1 MTFFKSYNRYMV
13 KSLLGP
19 FFFVILCLTGVLW
32 LAQSLRFIDLIVNRG
47 LPISTFLY
55 LTLLITP
62 SLLAVILPVALFVG
76 VLFTYNRMIME
87 SELVVL
93 ESAGLSKFKLATPA
107 LAVGVGAVIFGY
119 ILMLFLMPAS
129 YRAFKDLQNFIR
141 NNYVSILLQE
151 EVFNTPM
158 EGLTVFIKERNAE
171 GVLRGIFVHDNR
183 DTQHP
188 LTMIAQEGRLVKT
201 AAGPRFMLLNGN
213 RQEIDHEKGQLSLLH
228 FESYALDISLYTK
241 PDEIRSREMEERYFH
256 ELWNPDDT
264 ENALQ
269 RQRLRVEAHQR
280 LTWPLYA
287 LAMTLIGLYGLS
299 SGQFNRRGLWRRILG
314 AGVFGM
320 VFLGAAFLI
329 RNLANQYPIA
339 VVGMYANVILGI
351 GIPLALILRQRAYRA
366 VPRQGGRA

>member
-1 MTFFKSYNRYMV
+1 MAFLKSYNRYMV

-19 FFFVILCLTGVLW
+19 FFFVVLCLTGVLW

-47 LPISTFLY
+47 LPVSTFLY

-76 VLFTYNRMIME
+76 VLFTYNRLIME

-93 ESAGLSKFKLATPA
+93 ESSGLSKFRLASPA
-107 LAVGVGAVIFGY
+107 LVVGVCTVLFGY
-119 ILMLFLMPAS
+119 VLMLFLMPAS
-129 YRAFKDLQNFIR
+129 YRSFKDLQNFIR

-158 EGLTVFIKERNAE
+158 EGLTVFIQERDAE

-183 DTQHP
+183 DLQHP

-241 PDEIRSREMEERYFH
+241 DDSARAREMEERYLH
-256 ELWNPDDT
+256 ELWNPTDT
-264 ENALQ
+264 QHESQ
-269 RQRLRVEAHQR
+269 RQRFRVEAHQR

-287 LAMTLIGLYGLS
+287 LALSLIGLYGLS

-314 AGVFGM
+314 SAVTGA
-320 VFLGAAFLI
+320 VFLGVGFLI
-329 RNLANQYPIA
+329 RNLANQYPAA
-339 VVGMYANVILGI
+339 VLGMYANVLLGI
-351 GIPLALILRQRAYRA
+351 AVPLFLLLRQQRYRPIPAYGEQA
-366 VPRQGGRA
+366 